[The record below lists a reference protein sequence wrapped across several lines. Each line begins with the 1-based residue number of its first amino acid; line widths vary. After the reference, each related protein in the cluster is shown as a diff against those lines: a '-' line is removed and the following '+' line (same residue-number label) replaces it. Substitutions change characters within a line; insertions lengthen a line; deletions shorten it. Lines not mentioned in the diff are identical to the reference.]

1 MREAQPRTVA
11 ATWRKVGEFLD
22 LFSPAVAVWAPANNG
37 SPGKPCMLFDADPG
51 VEFKM
56 SVNVAFREVGLSHS
70 PPVIETLRE
79 FSRWA
84 NSIIG
89 LFD

>member
-1 MREAQPRTVA
+1 
-11 ATWRKVGEFLD
+11 
-22 LFSPAVAVWAPANNG
+22 
-37 SPGKPCMLFDADPG
+37 MLFDADPG